1 MTGLIKTKLGA
12 YVDRYNYLMA
22 DLQIDTALGCDDE
35 FTMYDRGKASEL
47 RKVIRDLADLLGI
60 TINMDINGIITIA
73 E

>member
-12 YVDRYNYLMA
+12 YVEKYNYLMT
-22 DLQIDTALGCDDE
+22 DLQIDTALGCDDD
-35 FTMYDRGKASEL
+35 FIMYDRGKACEL

-60 TINMDINGIITIA
+60 TVNMDINGIITIA